1 MILRAQK
8 LSALYLVHGFSTRA
22 GGVSAGAFASL
33 NVSYDVG
40 DEPARVEEN
49 RRRLARAAAFDLA
62 RLIEMRQLHSDRVIV
77 LAAAGAEAISGL
89 RGDAL
94 VAWDAGWVLGVR
106 TADCLAVLL
115 ADSKRRAV
123 AAVHAGWRGT
133 LAGVVSR
140 AVEALERCGCARRDL
155 VAALGPCIRACC
167 FEVGPDVAGR
177 FEGEFGPGVV
187 RHDERGR
194 RLVDLAEANRR
205 RLVAAGLREES
216 IEDLGLCTA
225 CRPELFFSHRRDR
238 GRSGRQLA
246 FISLAPAANPPE
258 VSSRI

>member
-1 MILRAQK
+1 MRAQK
-8 LSALYLVHGFSTRA
+8 LSALSLVHGFSTRA

-33 NVSYDVG
+33 NVSHELG

-49 RRRLARAAAFDLA
+49 RRRLARAAGFDRS

-77 LAAAGAEAISGL
+77 LSAAGGKASPEL

-94 VAWDAGWVLGVR
+94 VALDARWVLGVR

-133 LAGVVSR
+133 LAGIVSR
-140 AVEALERCGCARRDL
+140 AVEALDRCGCARRDL

-167 FEVGPDVAGR
+167 FEVGPDVAER
-177 FEGEFGPGVV
+177 FEGECGPGVV
-187 RHDERGR
+187 RYDERGR
-194 RLVDLAEANRR
+194 RFVDLAEANRR
-205 RLVAAGLREES
+205 RLVAAGLPPAS

-225 CRPELFFSHRRDR
+225 CRPDLFFSHRRDR
-238 GRSGRQLA
+238 GRTGRQLA
-246 FISLAPAANPPE
+246 FIALAPPDERPGAPAG
-258 VSSRI
+258 I